1 MCNDN
6 IDIVNRICN
15 IVPIWAFQFPGNQP
29 VIDSN
34 FTININDQYITYNL
48 RGVIYFG
55 DHHYTSGMINKDGLV
70 WFHDGIATG
79 RSVIFEGHLSN
90 LSLNKCKGK
99 YASGAI
105 YTQQLE

>member
-55 DHHYTSGMINKDGLV
+55 DHHYTSGMINKVLDFPCAGPHTSRTAFV
-70 WFHDGIATG
+70 
-79 RSVIFEGHLSN
+79 LSGGN
-90 LSLNKCKGK
+90 SLTN
-99 YASGAI
+99 A
-105 YTQQLE
+105 